1 MSGVITGMVMAFT
14 LSLDDFI
21 ISYFCSGTTQTLPV
35 FIYSMTKKRVS
46 PEINALSTL
55 LFAVILILLLII
67 NIRQGRMGKKAKKEA
82 DV

>member
-35 FIYSMTKKRVS
+35 FIYSMTKKREPGDQRALHASLRRDSYS
-46 PEINALSTL
+46 PAHHQYS
-55 LFAVILILLLII
+55 AG
-67 NIRQGRMGKKAKKEA
+67 QDGKESEKEA

>member
-1 MSGVITGMVMAFT
+1 MVMSFT

-46 PEINALSTL
+46 PEINALSTI
-55 LFAVILILLLII
+55 LFAVILALLLII
-67 NIRQGRMGKKAKKEA
+67 NVRTGRVGGRKGKEA
-82 DV
+82 QEL